1 MNVVPERRKKGLV
14 LHVFSVSRAVTP
26 GSQRSVPQ
34 GSIPASQAWK
44 VCPGPRG
51 GVSLRFLAHCSV
63 VIFTKTETRRDVL
76 RFSFLPFQV
85 GKSRPR
91 DLRSAFQPHRKA
103 SGPSP
108 WSLPHAAPR
117 LVPLGPES
125 GSVCLL
131 GFSSVLLKASHGWPG
146 LCRGACVTAGR
157 RFRFW
162 ASVSS

>member
-1 MNVVPERRKKGLV
+1 M
-14 LHVFSVSRAVTP
+14 FSVSRAVTP

-34 GSIPASQAWK
+34 GSIPASQAWT

-51 GVSLRFLAHCSV
+51 DLPLLRFLARCSV

-76 RFSFLPFQV
+76 RFSFLHFQV

-91 DLRSAFQPHRKA
+91 DIRSAFQPHRKA

-108 WSLPHAAPR
+108 WSLPHTAPR

-131 GFSSVLLKASHGWPG
+131 GFSSVSLKASHGWPG
-146 LCRGACVTAGR
+146 LCRGACVTAGC
-157 RFRFW
+157 RFHLW
-162 ASVSS
+162 ASVSSRGSQAPWQWP